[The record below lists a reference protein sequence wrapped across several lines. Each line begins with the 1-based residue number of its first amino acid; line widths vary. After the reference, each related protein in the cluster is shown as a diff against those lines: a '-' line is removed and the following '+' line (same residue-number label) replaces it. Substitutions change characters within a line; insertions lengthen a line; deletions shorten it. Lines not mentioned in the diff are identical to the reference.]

1 MLSEKILQSF
11 EALRRYCEAEGFKGW
26 DPYDG
31 LNSRIFRAIPL
42 AKRSALCRLAVI
54 QGFKRFPFNLRR
66 LALVPKQ
73 YNAKGIGLFLQGYC
87 NMYRLVGKRPELAS
101 RLGGS
106 ESIAARVAELA
117 DLLLAL
123 RCDGYSGAC
132 WGYNFDWQARRLFP
146 VSEEYPHGGGYYVL
160 RHGADR
166 GIRGN
171 PPPGVS
177 RCSPLVGRVRQVHDL
192 HRSPSGRGFL
202 FSYSPL
208 PGNDTVFNASLLGS
222 KLLALCYKHTGRSE
236 YLDAARKSVE
246 ACCDAQRSDG
256 SWPYGMLPV
265 QSWIDSF
272 HTGYNLEALACYR
285 DNTGDE
291 SFDGELERGLTFYLG
306 HFFEQDG
313 TPKYYHDKTYPI
325 DIHCPGQLP
334 VTLARIGRL
343 GEHADLAERVLCWA
357 IDNMQS
363 RKGYFYY
370 QLKPG
375 ISSPDIIYAVEQCL
389 HVQRSVVLHA
399 RRRVIRRL
407 RIVSGGAITSG
418 RILRSGGAHDIK

>member
-87 NMYRLVGKRPELAS
+87 NMYRLD
-101 RLGGS
+101 
-106 ESIAARVAELA
+106 AALSSAE
-117 DLLLAL
+117 
-123 RCDGYSGAC
+123 
-132 WGYNFDWQARRLFP
+132 F
-146 VSEEYPHGGGYYVL
+146 VM
-160 RHGADR
+160 
-166 GIRGN
+166 
-171 PPPGVS
+171 
-177 RCSPLVGRVRQVHDL
+177 HDL

-375 ISSPDIIYAVEQCL
+375 ISS
-389 HVQRSVVLHA
+389 
-399 RRRVIRRL
+399 
-407 RIVSGGAITSG
+407 RISYMRWSNAFMFNALSCYMLDVG
-418 RILRSGGAHDIK
+418 